1 VRALDKNL
9 TIVSEAEHQALY
21 GLPDFDEFQRAEYFA
36 LTEEERALAAKH
48 AGFPERIACMLQI
61 GYFKAKQAFF
71 QFRLTDIPVE
81 DIDFLMARYFPGQSF
96 RARSIQRKAFLH
108 QRREIIQL
116 FQYRFWSGKLL
127 PHIKFRAAELAR
139 RDVTPAFI
147 LAELIAHLRQEQI
160 VRPGYNTL
168 QAVISEALSAERQR
182 LSTIVEK
189 ILDRKAK
196 AALEQLLVRDDALSE
211 LAEVKQDAKNFGY
224 RMMAL
229 EREKR
234 ATIAPLFRV
243 AKEAVPKLEISQ
255 QNVGYYASLATY
267 YTIYDLRRLKPEQT
281 HLYLLCYAWQR
292 YRQFT
297 DNLADAFDF
306 HMKQIED
313 ATKEASEQHFNKVLV
328 ARQRETPQVGRL
340 LLLYVDEDFD
350 DDTPFGSVRR
360 HAFNVLPKDTLL
372 AVGKRMCEKPV
383 SQIELRWQ
391 AVDKQAARC
400 KKHLRPLAMDLD
412 FSSLTADSPWLAALD
427 WMKRI
432 FDRSQ
437 RLAQRPLREI
447 PQNSIPE
454 RLRPHLLEFDGD
466 GSPTALRGDR
476 YEFWV
481 YRQVRKRLEIG
492 ELYLD
497 NSIRRRRFSDELV
510 SVEQKGEAL
519 KGLDIPWLRQ
529 PLDAELE
536 GLTGELHDLWR
547 SFDRELRQGKLKHL
561 DYDPV
566 HQKLSGRKPRLDKE
580 EELQTN
586 FYTKLPARDIADVFR
601 LVNTQSG
608 FLSAL
613 TPLQP
618 RYAKKIADED
628 SLMAVILAQALNH
641 GNLGM
646 SETCDIPY
654 HSLEATHQQYLR
666 LSTLKNANDRISNF
680 IAALAIFEHYSFDLE
695 VLYGSVDGQKF
706 ESADPTIKARYSR
719 KYFGRGKG
727 VVAYT
732 LLANHVA
739 LQTELIGAHEHESY
753 YVFDICYH
761 NTTDIAPA
769 TITGDLHSVNRANFA
784 ILHWFGLNLAPRFTN
799 LQAQLKHLYCARDV
813 AEYRDCLIQPAGRI
827 DCQLIASE
835 KENIDRVVATLG
847 LKDMSQ
853 SVLVRKL
860 CTLSPHNP
868 TRKAIFEFD
877 KLVRSIYTLKYLRDP
892 QLQRSVHR
900 SQNRIESYHQ
910 LRAFIAE
917 VSGKKHLTGRTDLDV
932 AISNECGRLIANVVI
947 AYNSILLTML
957 LNRYQVAAEER
968 LLKLLKKISP
978 VAWQHIHFLGHYLFR
993 DNHQPID
1000 LEAIVAHA
1008 CFE

>member
-1 VRALDKNL
+1 
-9 TIVSEAEHQALY
+9 
-21 GLPDFDEFQRAEYFA
+21 
-36 LTEEERALAAKH
+36 
-48 AGFPERIACMLQI
+48 
-61 GYFKAKQAFF
+61 
-71 QFRLTDIPVE
+71 
-81 DIDFLMARYFPGQSF
+81 
-96 RARSIQRKAFLH
+96 
-108 QRREIIQL
+108 
-116 FQYRFWSGKLL
+116 
-127 PHIKFRAAELAR
+127 
-139 RDVTPAFI
+139 
-147 LAELIAHLRQEQI
+147 
-160 VRPGYNTL
+160 
-168 QAVISEALSAERQR
+168 
-182 LSTIVEK
+182 
-189 ILDRKAK
+189 
-196 AALEQLLVRDDALSE
+196 
-211 LAEVKQDAKNFGY
+211 
-224 RMMAL
+224 
-229 EREKR
+229 
-234 ATIAPLFRV
+234 
-243 AKEAVPKLEISQ
+243 
-255 QNVGYYASLATY
+255 
-267 YTIYDLRRLKPEQT
+267 
-281 HLYLLCYAWQR
+281 
-292 YRQFT
+292 
-297 DNLADAFDF
+297 
-306 HMKQIED
+306 
-313 ATKEASEQHFNKVLV
+313 
-328 ARQRETPQVGRL
+328 
-340 LLLYVDEDFD
+340 
-350 DDTPFGSVRR
+350 
-360 HAFNVLPKDTLL
+360 
-372 AVGKRMCEKPV
+372 
-383 SQIELRWQ
+383 
-391 AVDKQAARC
+391 
-400 KKHLRPLAMDLD
+400 
-412 FSSLTADSPWLAALD
+412 
-427 WMKRI
+427 
-432 FDRSQ
+432 
-437 RLAQRPLREI
+437 
-447 PQNSIPE
+447 
-454 RLRPHLLEFDGD
+454 
-466 GSPTALRGDR
+466 
-476 YEFWV
+476 
-481 YRQVRKRLEIG
+481 
-492 ELYLD
+492 
-497 NSIRRRRFSDELV
+497 
-510 SVEQKGEAL
+510 
-519 KGLDIPWLRQ
+519 
-529 PLDAELE
+529 
-536 GLTGELHDLWR
+536 
-547 SFDRELRQGKLKHL
+547 
-561 DYDPV
+561 
-566 HQKLSGRKPRLDKE
+566 
-580 EELQTN
+580 
-586 FYTKLPARDIADVFR
+586 
-601 LVNTQSG
+601 
-608 FLSAL
+608 
-613 TPLQP
+613 
-618 RYAKKIADED
+618 
-628 SLMAVILAQALNH
+628 MAVILAQALNY

-813 AEYRDCLIQPAGRI
+813 AEYRGCLIQPAGRI

-1000 LEAIVAHA
+1000 LEAILAHA